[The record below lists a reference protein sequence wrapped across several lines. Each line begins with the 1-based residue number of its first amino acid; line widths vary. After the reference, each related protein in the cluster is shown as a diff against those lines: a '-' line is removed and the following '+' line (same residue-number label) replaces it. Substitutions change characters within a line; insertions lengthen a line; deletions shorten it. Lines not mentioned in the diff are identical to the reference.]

1 MFDNIVAN
9 NNINFNDLE
18 KKIYK
23 FVCNLGCCILK
34 TLLENYDNKI
44 KENRDKKIFRH
55 KGYKVNSI
63 KTVLGIVTYKRA
75 IYEYTEN
82 ENTKRECKKYIFLLD
97 ELVNITAIGKI
108 SANLVEKILST
119 AVETNS
125 YRDASSQ
132 LMENINIAISH
143 EAVRNVVIQEGMKII
158 EKEQEEIKLDSKDKL
173 IPGIK
178 EIPVLFEEADGL
190 WINLQG
196 KDREEQKAK
205 NKKACEKQGKEY
217 KEQSSVKSE
226 LKLHVSYE
234 GWKKDDTRH
243 TLVEKMYIVGFMS
256 SKEMKQRR
264 DARIFQKYDVDK
276 IQLRILN
283 GDGARWINKLATKD
297 TIRQKDNFHIHQE
310 IIRDIP
316 EEENR
321 RIIEKLIAERRYE
334 EVPIFLEY
342 LKYECGGEEKYVKKI
357 EKLESYLNEG
367 LPRYQDIL
375 EEKNIEMPEAPDGIE
390 YRNPGIMES
399 QIFTVLSK
407 RFKSGRLSFGKIGA
421 TCLAKIC
428 ASKVENKGVIELEKL
443 EQLDKK
449 EKEEIRKIKTKRD
462 KQNMTE
468 SIRMK
473 EANRSEEHEITD
485 EIVKT
490 IFYSIKPMG
499 PEDAKLLLEDQPQN
513 KFLTFVN
520 IETGK
525 VNVIYR
531 LKDSKNFGLIEPEE

>member
-108 SANLVEKILST
+108 SVNLVEKILST

-334 EVPIFLEY
+334 EVPIFLKY

-357 EKLESYLNEG
+357 EKLESYLSEG

-443 EQLDKK
+443 EQPIEIDDSIEQYMLEI
-449 EKEEIRKIKTKRD
+449 EKNLEGITNVFRANEKIASNNIC
-462 KQNMTE
+462 KQVTLNPNNPILQAIKMV
-468 SIRMK
+468 SISDLK
-473 EANRSEEHEITD
+473 YI
-485 EIVKT
+485 
-490 IFYSIKPMG
+490 Y
-499 PEDAKLLLEDQPQN
+499 
-513 KFLTFVN
+513 KFN
-520 IETGK
+520 
-525 VNVIYR
+525 
-531 LKDSKNFGLIEPEE
+531 